1 MASKAG
7 LRKVTKTVRGKKG
20 AVKRS
25 YWVRAK
31 EGVKGF
37 VKRHPTAVKVGLG
50 AAGALAAGLAIHKGL
65 KLDRRVRASKQQTHE
80 AFQKTRESIGSV
92 GHAMKNA
99 QASASAVTAT
109 RNDVSKSLRR
119 TSAEVRRAE
128 SEMRRLNAAERRI
141 ERGDKEGASNIL
153 NRQSHLNMQR
163 SRKKKMN

>member
-20 AVKRS
+20 VVKRS

-65 KLDRRVRASKQQTHE
+65 KLDRRVRAAKQQTYNEVLKTKE
-80 AFQKTRESIGSV
+80 AIG
-92 GHAMKNA
+92 GAGR
-99 QASASAVTAT
+99 ASSATHSAVNQA
-109 RNDVSKSLRR
+109 KSARSR
-119 TSAEVRRAE
+119 TSNAI
-128 SEMRRLNAAERRI
+128 SEMHEKLRSMRN
-141 ERGDKEGASNIL
+141 
-153 NRQSHLNMQR
+153 R
-163 SRKKKMN
+163 SRDQGKPN